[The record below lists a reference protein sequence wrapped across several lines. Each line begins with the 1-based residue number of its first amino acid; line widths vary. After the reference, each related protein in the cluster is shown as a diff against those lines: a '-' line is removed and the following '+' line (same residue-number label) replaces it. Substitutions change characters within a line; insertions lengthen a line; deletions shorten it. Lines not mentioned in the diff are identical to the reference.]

1 MLRST
6 STPAVE
12 RRLITVS
19 TARVQASAPARS
31 TTRCT
36 CVAYVG
42 FRCCR
47 FALAGYCSLRS
58 CTTLGWCCSLG
69 CCRGPPAGWLHTSG
83 PAPGARVRLSLCCAG
98 WRRSGTL
105 PNVLLNVRSGLPR
118 RSNRLFSRNYAS
130 ALFVRFYALFGSGSF
145 DHKECPKLGIPLLGL
160 KRHAFFLFPA
170 SEKEN
175 SNSLTLNLANED
187 RWTLEREKRDE
198 RRRLGA

>member
-1 MLRST
+1 LASALFCASALTAGAMLRST

-12 RRLITVS
+12 GRLITVS

-36 CVAYVG
+36 CVAYDG

-118 RSNRLFSRNYAS
+118 RSNRLFSRNYLSDGRCRAV
-130 ALFVRFYALFGSGSF
+130 ATLFS
-145 DHKECPKLGIPLLGL
+145 DP
-160 KRHAFFLFPA
+160 
-170 SEKEN
+170 
-175 SNSLTLNLANED
+175 
-187 RWTLEREKRDE
+187 WQ
-198 RRRLGA
+198 RR